1 MQPPISSL
9 KGKLRLEFMDAYGD
23 GTVHGRIEDE
33 AGQKVEI
40 CIDGREGSPTRHRL
54 FQKARHPR
62 QTGAELIDLGAD
74 EEGIVIPLMSQWID
88 SDEARRELTQF
99 GLDLVRERLA
109 RLGDST

>member
-33 AGQKVEI
+33 AGQQVEV
-40 CIDGREGSPTRHRL
+40 CIDGREGSPTRHWL
-54 FQKARHPR
+54 FQKARHPNKPS
-62 QTGAELIDLGAD
+62 AELVELGS
-74 EEGIVIPLMSQWID
+74 EEEEIITPLMSQWID